1 MRMRRETV
9 PSAPELLATWEA
21 GLAGS
26 GADRAML
33 LHALARPAA
42 EVRLLLDLPVGA
54 READLLTLRAMV
66 FGEVAQVRLRCD
78 GCDEEMEFGLDT
90 RQVLARGARP
100 RETGDADA
108 DVTGCAAG
116 AAGEP
121 AEVTFGEWAVRF
133 RLPTPGDLIAAGQSG
148 PARARDV
155 LLGRCVLE
163 ARCGGLRVQVADL
176 PGEVQ
181 EMVAAAAAEADPH
194 ADVWLDAPCPACGR
208 HASVVL
214 DAASFLWAELDAW
227 ARGTLL
233 EVHLLAT
240 AYGWTEPDVLA
251 LSPGRRRHYL
261 ELTGHA

>member
-1 MRMRRETV
+1 MHMRQTV

-26 GADRAML
+26 DADRAML
-33 LHALARPAA
+33 LHSLARPATEA
-42 EVRLLLDLPVGA
+42 RLLLNVPVGA
-54 READLLTLRAMV
+54 READLLALRATV
-66 FGEVAQVRLRCD
+66 FGDTAQVRLRCD

-100 RETGDADA
+100 RETGDAS
-108 DVTGCAAG
+108 AAG
-116 AAGEP
+116 AAGEAGEP
-121 AEVTFGEWAVRF
+121 VEVTFGEWVVRF

-148 PARARDV
+148 PARAREM

-163 ARCGGLRVQVADL
+163 ARRGGVRAQAADL
-176 PGEVQ
+176 PGAVQ
-181 EMVAAAAAEADPH
+181 EKVAAAAAEADPH
-194 ADVWLDAPCPACGR
+194 ADIWLDAPCPACGR
-208 HASVVL
+208 RASVVL

-251 LSPGRRRHYL
+251 LSPRRRRHYL

>member
-26 GADRAML
+26 DADRAML

-42 EVRLLLDLPVGA
+42 GAQRLLSVPVGA
-54 READLLTLRAMV
+54 READLLALRAAV
-66 FGEVAQVRLRCD
+66 FGDTAQVRLRCD

-90 RQVLARGARP
+90 RQVLARACP
-100 RETGDADA
+100 REASDA
-108 DVTGCAAG
+108 GE
-116 AAGEP
+116 AGEP
-121 AEVTFGEWAVRF
+121 VEVTVGEWVVRF

-163 ARCGGLRVQVADL
+163 ARRGEVRVRAADL
-176 PGEVQ
+176 PGAVQ
-181 EMVAAAAAEADPH
+181 EEVAAAAAEADPH

-251 LSPGRRRHYL
+251 LSPRRRRHYL